1 MAHFARI
8 ENGVVTQVTVVKNDI
23 LLDGNGDEQESLG
36 VSFLQNLFGSDTSWK
51 QTSYNNSIRK
61 NFAGIGHSYD
71 TSRDAFIAPQPYN
84 SWVLNETTC
93 RWDPPVSYPT
103 DTDNSYEWDEATTS
117 WITIGTIGEAP

>member
-51 QTSYNNSIRK
+51 QTSYNNNLRK
-61 NFAGIGHSYD
+61 NFAGIGYSYD
-71 TSRDAFIAPQPYN
+71 SARDAFIAPQPYS

-93 RWDPPVSYPT
+93 RWEPPVPYPT
-103 DTDNSYEWDEATTS
+103 DADNSYEWDEATTS
-117 WITIGTIGEAP
+117 WLINNNNGEGS

>member
-8 ENGVVTQVTVVKNDI
+8 ENNVVTQVTVVKNDI

-36 VSFLQNLFGSDTSWK
+36 VSFLQNLFGSDTTWK
-51 QTSYNNSIRK
+51 QTSYNNNFRK
-61 NFAGIGHSYD
+61 NFAGIGYSYD
-71 TSRDAFIAPQPYN
+71 SVKDAFIAPQPYS

-93 RWDPPVSYPT
+93 RWDSPVPYPT

-117 WITIGTIGEAP
+117 WITVDIIGETP